1 MGPFTPVLEPVSCC
15 TPVINIQFPY
25 IQTKWDILAVTQH
38 SEPTCLSAEAR
49 INYHST
55 LEVLWEGGRSQNIA
69 FRSCN
74 YTSLATI
81 QLSTS
86 GLFVGQFLSDMNEPD
101 VYRKKRI
108 F

>member
-38 SEPTCLSAEAR
+38 SEPTCLSDEAS

-55 LEVLWEGGRSQNIA
+55 LEVLWEGREVSECS
-69 FRSCN
+69 F
-74 YTSLATI
+74 
-81 QLSTS
+81 
-86 GLFVGQFLSDMNEPD
+86 
-101 VYRKKRI
+101 
-108 F
+108 